1 MNTDGSIDSTSLL
14 IEVSNGGEVAGLAGR
29 FTEKLADEGFRLAE
43 PTTYTGEQLNYTRIQ
58 VKTKGA
64 GEDLVKYFDDARV
77 ETAPSDMG
85 SADIR
90 IILGTNEQ

>member
-1 MNTDGSIDSTSLL
+1 M
-14 IEVSNGGEVAGLAGR
+14 
-29 FTEKLADEGFRLAE
+29 
-43 PTTYTGEQLNYTRIQ
+43 YYTRIQ
-58 VKTKGA
+58 VKTDGA

-77 ETAPSDMG
+77 ESAPGDMG